1 MTSILKFRRTDFHL
15 GWDYLI
21 KCLIFYNASRPGAN
35 KAIKKDNGYV
45 ASMAKH
51 KTVQKSLAYVA
62 CTEVEVVETVSDM
75 FPK

>member
-1 MTSILKFRRTDFHL
+1 M
-15 GWDYLI
+15 
-21 KCLIFYNASRPGAN
+21 FYNASRPGAN
-35 KAIKKDNGYV
+35 KEIKKDNGYV

-51 KTVQKSLAYVA
+51 KTVQKSLAYIA